1 MHQIGVVGLSYRHV
15 GVDEVARFSVPKTEV
30 AARLPALRDA
40 LGVSEVFYVG
50 TCNRVEVL
58 FAMPDGAAAGDARRE
73 VFRALIGREP
83 MGGEATRIL
92 RAWTGEAAVEHM
104 FLVAC
109 GLDSAQAGEQEIA
122 AQIRLAWAAAREAG
136 VCGPTLD
143 KLLRESLSMAHRVHK
158 LEANVRTPSLADLAA
173 DRIIRHFNGKSS
185 TVALVGVSP
194 MTKRCGMI
202 LHRAG
207 IPLLVV
213 NRTLQSAEEYAAT
226 VAGRAV
232 QLDQFREAPNEVG
245 ALVLAAGGSEPVLD
259 GRSLPKIR
267 SAAGMRTPLL
277 LDFGVPPNADPDATK
292 AAGIVRVGMDDLIQ
306 AAQERRLSQLM
317 RLAPVRAAIDERLN
331 RLRSDLATRAIGRRL
346 AELRGSFEQIAAEE
360 AERALADE
368 FSSLDAAQRE
378 LLQRF
383 ASTVARRLA
392 HLPLAGMRAAAAH
405 ASADAV
411 DAFFREARLTRS
423 ANGEG
428 GSKASGG
435 WRATQATVTGGWKAD
450 GDAVDAG
457 RGGWKV
463 DAEAVDAGRGGWK
476 ADAGDQDGRS
486 GMAGEDGRDVTRHS
500 AMIIAGTRGV
510 DAVRADW
517 KADANVA
524 AVGSERRQWAV
535 DAGGLRGPGRR
546 AAVSDVGADAA
557 PVRTS
562 WTKD

>member
-15 GVDEVARFSVPKTEV
+15 GVDEVARFSVPKTDV

-50 TCNRVEVL
+50 TCNRVEIL
-58 FAMPDGAAAGDARRE
+58 FAMPDGAPAGDARSK

-83 MGGEATRIL
+83 VGGEATRIL
-92 RAWTGEAAVEHM
+92 RAWTGEAAVEHL

-122 AQIRLAWAAAREAG
+122 AQIRLAWETAREAQ

-143 KLLRESLSMAHRVHK
+143 KLLREALSMAYRVHK

-173 DRIIRHFNGKSS
+173 DRIIRHFNGKPA

-194 MTKRCGMI
+194 MTRRCGMI

-213 NRTLQSAEEYAAT
+213 NRTLETAEEYAAS
-226 VAGRAV
+226 VGGRAV
-232 QLDQFREAPNEVG
+232 QLDEFRAAPSEVG

-259 GRSLPKIR
+259 GRSLPKIAA
-267 SAAGMRTPLL
+267 AAGARTPLL
-277 LDFGVPPNADPDATK
+277 LDFGVPPNADPDATR
-292 AAGIVRVGMDDLIQ
+292 AAGIARVGMDDLIQ

-360 AERALADE
+360 AERALAEE
-368 FSSLDAAQRE
+368 FNNLDATQRE
-378 LLQRF
+378 LLQKF

-405 ASADAV
+405 ASTDAV
-411 DAFFREARLTRS
+411 DAFFREARLTRTTNGDFDATGRWR
-423 ANGEG
+423 ANGD
-428 GSKASGG
+428 
-435 WRATQATVTGGWKAD
+435 TTGRWKAD
-450 GDAVDAG
+450 LDSLEPAGSQSQAADGAIAAG
-457 RGGWKV
+457 RGWKP
-463 DAEAVDAGRGGWK
+463 DADSNEWTGPQRRLSDDA
-476 ADAGDQDGRS
+476 ADDIGQQAMLAGDGLAR
-486 GMAGEDGRDVTRHS
+486 RPT
-500 AMIIAGTRGV
+500 IIG
-510 DAVRADW
+510 
-517 KADANVA
+517 
-524 AVGSERRQWAV
+524 
-535 DAGGLRGPGRR
+535 GRR
-546 AAVSDVGADAA
+546 ATDIVAGRQGMRDAQASDADAVTTKA
-557 PVRTS
+557 KPVRTG
-562 WTKD
+562 WAKD

>member
-1 MHQIGVVGLSYRHV
+1 
-15 GVDEVARFSVPKTEV
+15 
-30 AARLPALRDA
+30 
-40 LGVSEVFYVG
+40 
-50 TCNRVEVL
+50 
-58 FAMPDGAAAGDARRE
+58 
-73 VFRALIGREP
+73 
-83 MGGEATRIL
+83 
-92 RAWTGEAAVEHM
+92 
-104 FLVAC
+104 
-109 GLDSAQAGEQEIA
+109 
-122 AQIRLAWAAAREAG
+122 
-136 VCGPTLD
+136 
-143 KLLRESLSMAHRVHK
+143 MAHRVHK

-173 DRIIRHFNGKSS
+173 DRIIRHFNGKFSS
-185 TVALVGVSP
+185 VALVGVSP

-346 AELRGSFEQIAAEE
+346 AELRGSFEQLAAEE
-360 AERALADE
+360 AERALGDE

-378 LLQRF
+378 KQQQKTT
-383 ASTVARRLA
+383 TVARRLA

-405 ASADAV
+405 ASTDAV

-423 ANGEG
+423 TNGDFDASGRWKANGD
-428 GSKASGG
+428 
-435 WRATQATVTGGWKAD
+435 T
-450 GDAVDAG
+450 AG
-457 RGGWKV
+457 RWATGVV
-463 DAEAVDAGRGGWK
+463 D
-476 ADAGDQDGRS
+476 
-486 GMAGEDGRDVTRHS
+486 T
-500 AMIIAGTRGV
+500 IA
-510 DAVRADW
+510 
-517 KADANVA
+517 
-524 AVGSERRQWAV
+524 Q
-535 DAGGLRGPGRR
+535 
-546 AAVSDVGADAA
+546 
-557 PVRTS
+557 PV
-562 WTKD
+562 